1 MRAAEEPP
9 VCHTLM
15 ERESRFAQSE
25 HRQRASAG
33 SGQKETSR
41 CPLCPQRW
49 HSTKTVTDPLA
60 MPRRLL

>member
-33 SGQKETSR
+33 IGQKETSR
-41 CPLCPQRW
+41 
-49 HSTKTVTDPLA
+49 
-60 MPRRLL
+60 

>member
-1 MRAAEEPP
+1 
-9 VCHTLM
+9 V
-15 ERESRFAQSE
+15 
-25 HRQRASAG
+25 
-33 SGQKETSR
+33 TSR

>member
-1 MRAAEEPP
+1 MRAEEEPP
-9 VCHTLM
+9 VCQTLM

-33 SGQKETSR
+33 SGQKVTSR

-49 HSTKTVTDPLA
+49 HSTKTVTDPRA
-60 MPRRLL
+60 MRRRLL